1 MEILY
6 PQWFE
11 VSNKKYCKMIDS
23 ECRIINLPK
32 ISDPRGNLS
41 IIEQIKQIPFEIKRV
56 HWIYDV
62 PGGVDRGGH
71 AYKETEEFIVALSGS
86 FDVVVDDG
94 NNRKTYPLNRS
105 YFGLYVPKGMWRT
118 MTNFSTNSLALVL
131 SSTVYDE
138 HDYVSDYEEYKAWR
152 KDESKIPTK
161 SDAKT
166 SVKVNN
172 PMPSRIISGVKG
184 VFDCSLCELNKMH
197 DKEGNLTFMYENVHV
212 PFPINRVFYSY
223 DIPGGED
230 RGAHAHKHCHQF
242 IIAASGSF
250 EVALD
255 DGINKRTVLLNRPFW
270 GLHVPPGIWASEQ
283 GFSSGSICLVLASEG
298 YSEDDYIRNY
308 DDYLEFIKTQNNG

>member
-1 MEILY
+1 MSKI
-6 PQWFE
+6 
-11 VSNKKYCKMIDS
+11 
-23 ECRIINLPK
+23 RIINLPK
-32 ISDPRGNLS
+32 IGDERGNLS
-41 IIEQIKQIPFEIKRV
+41 IIEQNKQIPFEIKRV

-86 FDVVVDDG
+86 FDVVIDDG
-94 NNRKTYPLNRS
+94 NEKKTYSLNRS
-105 YFGLYVPKGMWRT
+105 YFGLYIPKGMWRT

-131 SSTVYDE
+131 SSTEYDE
-138 HDYVSDYEEYKAWR
+138 NDYVSDYKEYKVWR
-152 KDESKIPTK
+152 EDSSKVPTK

-166 SVKVNN
+166 SIKVNA
-172 PMPSRIISGVKG
+172 PMNKQMLKDGGS
-184 VFDCSLCELNKMH
+184 VFDCSVCELNKMH
-197 DKEGNLTFMYENVHV
+197 DREGNLTYMYQNVHV

-230 RGAHAHKHCHQF
+230 RGAHAHKNCHQF
-242 IIAASGSF
+242 LIAASGSF

-255 DGINKRTVLLNRPFW
+255 DGTNKRTVLLNRPFW

-308 DDYLEFIKTQNNG
+308 DEYLKYLKERCK

>member
-1 MEILY
+1 M
-6 PQWFE
+6 
-11 VSNKKYCKMIDS
+11 SD
-23 ECRIINLPK
+23 CRIITLPK
-32 ISDPRGNLS
+32 IGDERGNLS
-41 IIEQIKQIPFEIKRV
+41 IIEQEKQIPFVVKRV

-62 PGGVDRGGH
+62 PGGLDRGGH
-71 AYKETEEFIVALSGS
+71 AFKETEEFIVALSGS
-86 FDVVVDDG
+86 FDVLVDDG
-94 NNRKTYPLNRS
+94 NIKMTYPLNRS

-131 SSTVYDE
+131 SSTEYDE
-138 HDYVSDYEEYKAWR
+138 NDYVSDYEEYKAWR
-152 KDESKIPTK
+152 KDTANVPTK

-166 SVKVNN
+166 SVKANA
-172 PMPSRIISGVKG
+172 PTFKQMMHEGGS
-184 VFDCSLCELNKMH
+184 VFDCSLCELYKMH

-230 RGAHAHKHCHQF
+230 RGAHAHKKCHQF
-242 IIAASGSF
+242 LIAASGSF
-250 EVALD
+250 EVVLD

-308 DDYLEFIKTQNNG
+308 DDYLEYIKNR